1 MLTLP
6 LIRTEDAELTPMDK
20 SAESCANVVTAWMTA
35 ATLADPTLT
44 DFEREGYTLLI
55 VAVIVPAEA

>member
-20 SAESCANVVTAWMTA
+20 SAESCANVLTAWMTA

>member
-44 DFEREGYTLLI
+44 EVEREGYTLILS
-55 VAVIVPAEA
+55 ALYVPAEA

>member
-20 SAESCANVVTAWMTA
+20 SAEACANVVTAMMTA
-35 ATLADPTLT
+35 ATLTDPTLT
-44 DFEREGYTLLI
+44 DLEREGYTLLI
-55 VAVIVPAEA
+55 VAVTLPAEA

>member
-44 DFEREGYTLLI
+44 DFEREGYTLILS
-55 VAVIVPAEA
+55 ALYVPAEA

>member
-1 MLTLP
+1 
-6 LIRTEDAELTPMDK
+6 MDK

-44 DFEREGYTLLI
+44 DFEREGYTLILS
-55 VAVIVPAEA
+55 ALYVPAEA